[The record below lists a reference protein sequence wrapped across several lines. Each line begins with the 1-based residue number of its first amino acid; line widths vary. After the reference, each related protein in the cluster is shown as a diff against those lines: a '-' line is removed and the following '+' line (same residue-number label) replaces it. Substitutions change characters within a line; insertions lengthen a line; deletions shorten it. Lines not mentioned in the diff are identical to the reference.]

1 MQMQLYEVNDDVNDI
16 IVRERNLEIRQ
27 LEREVSLIAEIMTEM
42 STFVQSQGEQL
53 DMASDNVEHA
63 NEELVVAVKSLEQ
76 SMTLQSTFR
85 KWVIGA
91 GVASAGITVS
101 GGLLAILSLPIGL
114 ATMGIGMIG
123 AAVTITTAISK

>member
-91 GVASAGITVS
+91 VVASAGITVS